1 VYEFQFIGWRQ
12 FHFVSGDTQME
23 VAMLVG
29 LAALGYSLATQ
40 PAVANAEST
49 PKISPM
55 ETFVNPQKGES
66 ATDKVTVLQTP
77 TGHGNMVPFFG
88 ANQTQSMYSGA
99 TEGVLD
105 LYTGKGKTTFF
116 HKEEA
121 PAFFKPEAGNG
132 RPWKTPVETEWEQER
147 QVTSLATKNTFPI
160 NQIQVGPGVNDGY
173 TNIPSGGYQQ
183 DAAREYAMPKTT
195 DELRVIG
202 QEKVTYTSQP
212 TPGAHYITE
221 MGLQAPVKKNKPDR
235 FAVLTGAD
243 GSLDHVNTTQG
254 QQVASSL
261 YPEQMMKLQNRESMG
276 MLNANP
282 ATTAAAG
289 GISYIRAFTEPFQEF
304 MKLTVEGRAP
314 PAGPVG
320 GASVQAGPQSYNVQ
334 THRDESLH
342 NNTRGFEAPL
352 MTFGGQAP
360 SAAQQGSQRYV
371 VPLQQDVY
379 ARDVGTPG
387 LLDAFKK
394 NPYTK
399 SFDSVA

>member
-1 VYEFQFIGWRQ
+1 
-12 FHFVSGDTQME
+12 ME

-29 LAALGYSLATQ
+29 LAALGYALATQ
-40 PAVANAEST
+40 PVKTSGAQQER
-49 PKISPM
+49 KIDPM
-55 ETFVNPQKGES
+55 ETFVNPEEQL
-66 ATDKVTVLQTP
+66 ATDVISILQAP

-88 ANQTQSMYSGA
+88 GKQTQSMYSGA

-105 LYTGKGKTTFF
+105 LYTGKGKSTFF

-147 QVTSLATKNTFPI
+147 QTTSLAMKNTFPI
-160 NQIQVGPGVNDGY
+160 DQIQVGPGVNDGY
-173 TNIPSGGYQQ
+173 TNLPSGGYNQ
-183 DAAREYAMPKTT
+183 DAAREYALPKTT

-212 TPGAHYITE
+212 TPGKFYITE
-221 MGLQAPVKKNKPDR
+221 MGLQAPVKKNRPDR
-235 FAVLTGAD
+235 FQVLTGAD
-243 GSLDHVNTTQG
+243 GSLDHVNTTAG
-254 QQVASSL
+254 QQVANSL
-261 YPEQMMKLQNRESMG
+261 YPDQIMKLQNRETAGG

-289 GISYIRAFTEPFQEF
+289 GMTYIRAFTEPFQEF

-320 GASVQAGPQSYNVQ
+320 GMAVQAGPQSYNVQ

-360 SAAQQGSQRYV
+360 SAAQMGSQRYV
-371 VPLQQDVY
+371 EPLKQDVY
-379 ARDVGTPG
+379 TNRNEQPG
-387 LLDAFKK
+387 LLDAFKS

-399 SFDSVA
+399 SLQSVA

>member
-1 VYEFQFIGWRQ
+1 
-12 FHFVSGDTQME
+12 ME

-29 LAALGYSLATQ
+29 LAALGYALSTQ
-40 PAVANAEST
+40 PSKMAYAEAER
-49 PKISPM
+49 KINPL
-55 ETFVNPQKGES
+55 ETFVNPEEQ
-66 ATDKVTVLQTP
+66 ATDHVSVLQAP

-88 ANQTQSMYSGA
+88 ASQTQSMYSGA
-99 TEGVLD
+99 TDGILD
-105 LYTGKGKTTFF
+105 LYTGAGKQTFH

-121 PAFFKPEAGNG
+121 PAFFKPEAGTG
-132 RPWKTPVETEWEQER
+132 RPWKAPVETEWEQER
-147 QVTSLATKNTFPI
+147 QVTSLSMKNTFPI

-173 TNIPSGGYQQ
+173 TNLPSGGYNQ
-183 DAAREYAMPKTT
+183 DAMREYALPKTT
-195 DELRVIG
+195 DELRVANKA
-202 QEKVTYTSQP
+202 KVTYTSDP
-212 TPGAHYITE
+212 TPGKFYITE
-221 MGLQAPVKKNKPDR
+221 MGLQAPVKKNRPDR
-235 FAVLTGAD
+235 FQVLTGEN
-243 GSLDHVNTTQG
+243 GSLDHVNTTAG

-276 MLNANP
+276 MLQASP

-320 GASVQAGPQSYNVQ
+320 GMEIQAGPQSYNVQ
-334 THRDESLH
+334 THRDESLL

-360 SAAQQGSQRYV
+360 SAAQIGSQRYV
-371 VPLQQDVY
+371 EPLKQDIY
-379 ARDVGTPG
+379 TNRNEQPG
-387 LLDAFKK
+387 LLDAFKS

-399 SFDSVA
+399 SLQSVA

>member
-1 VYEFQFIGWRQ
+1 
-12 FHFVSGDTQME
+12 
-23 VAMLVG
+23 MLVG

-40 PAVANAEST
+40 PVAAHAESV

-55 ETFVNPQKGES
+55 ETFVNPSKQES
-66 ATDKVTVLQTP
+66 ATDKITILQDQ

-88 ANQTQSMYSGA
+88 ASQTQSMYSGA
-99 TEGVLD
+99 TDGVLD
-105 LYTGKGKTTFF
+105 LYTGKGKSTFF

-121 PAFFKPEAGNG
+121 PAFFKPETGGG

-147 QVTSLATKNTFPI
+147 QVTSMATKNTFPI
-160 NQIQVGPGVNDGY
+160 DQIQVGPGVNDGY
-173 TNIPSGGYQQ
+173 TNLPSGGYQQ
-183 DAAREYAMPKTT
+183 DAIRDYAMPKTT

-202 QEKVTYTSQP
+202 KEKVTYTSEP
-212 TPGAHYITE
+212 TPGKFYITE

-235 FAVLTGAD
+235 FQVLTGAD

-289 GISYIRAFTEPFQEF
+289 GMTYIRAFTEPFQEF

-314 PAGPVG
+314 PAGPVAG
-320 GASVQAGPQSYNVQ
+320 MTVQAGPQSYNVQ

-360 SAAQQGSQRYV
+360 TASQQGSQRYV

-379 ARDVGTPG
+379 TNRNEQPG

-394 NPYTK
+394 NPYTH
-399 SFDSVA
+399 SLQSSA

>member
-1 VYEFQFIGWRQ
+1 
-12 FHFVSGDTQME
+12 ME

-40 PAVANAEST
+40 PKVVPAGEKRV
-49 PKISPM
+49 KISPM
-55 ETFVNPQKGES
+55 ETFVNPEKQES
-66 ATDKVTVLQTP
+66 ATDKITLLQDK

-88 ANQTQSMYSGA
+88 GKQTQSMYSGA

-105 LYTGKGKTTFF
+105 LYTGKGTTTFF

-147 QVTSLATKNTFPI
+147 QVSSLAMKNTFPI

-173 TNIPSGGYQQ
+173 TNLPSGGYNQ
-183 DAAREYAMPKTT
+183 DAAREYALPKTT

-202 QEKVTYTSQP
+202 QEKVTYTSEP
-212 TPGAHYITE
+212 TPGKFYITE
-221 MGLQAPVKKNKPDR
+221 MGLQAPVKKNRPDR
-235 FAVLTGAD
+235 FQVLTGAD
-243 GSLDHVNTTQG
+243 GSLDHVNTTAG
-254 QQVASSL
+254 QQVANSL
-261 YPEQMMKLQNRESMG
+261 YPEQIMKLQNRESMG

-289 GISYIRAFTEPFQEF
+289 SMTYIRAFTEPFQEF

-320 GASVQAGPQSYNVQ
+320 GMAVQAGPQSYNVQ

-360 SAAQQGSQRYV
+360 SASQQGSQRYV
-371 VPLQQDVY
+371 EPLKQDVY
-379 ARDVGTPG
+379 TNRNEQPG
-387 LLDAFKK
+387 LLDAFKN
-394 NPYTK
+394 NPYTH
-399 SFDSVA
+399 SLQSSA